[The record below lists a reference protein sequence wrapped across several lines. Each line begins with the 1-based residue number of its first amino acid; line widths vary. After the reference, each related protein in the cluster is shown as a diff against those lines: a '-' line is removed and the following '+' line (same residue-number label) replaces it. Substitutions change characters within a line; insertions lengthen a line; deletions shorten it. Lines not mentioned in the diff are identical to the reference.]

1 MMGSSIGGT
10 RSGKEPLRLKIC
22 QYKLPKLKKTMKK
35 EDRIFKNFGKRTKG
49 EAFV

>member
-22 QYKLPKLKKTMKK
+22 QYKLPKLKKNN
-35 EDRIFKNFGKRTKG
+35 EKRRQNVQELCDKYKR
-49 EAFV
+49 